1 MEFNL
6 AQVHEAVEAAVP
18 ERECIVWRDRRLTYA
33 DVGERTRRLANHLR
47 AAGLGVRAE
56 RGSLAGHE
64 SGQDHLGCYLHNGNE
79 YLEAML
85 GAYKARVAPFNVNYR
100 YVAEELR
107 YLLADAGARAV
118 VFHSAF
124 ADRVAEVG
132 ADLPH
137 LEVLL
142 QVPDASGNPLLAGAV
157 WYEEAL
163 ASASPERP
171 AVDWSPDDLY
181 ILYTGGTTGMPK
193 GVLWRQADIFVG
205 AMGGRSVATGE
216 EWPSL
221 DDIVEAATAGG
232 ARLLP
237 APPFMHGAGHWLAFN
252 AFTGGNTVCLQD
264 DTVGFDPDDVWR
276 TIEREQADILLI
288 VGDAF
293 GRPLVDRLEEQAAAG
308 TPYDL
313 SSLLMVISGGAPL
326 NSTIKDRI
334 LGQLPT
340 VMVMDAVGASETG
353 SQMSHMS
360 AAGQQATTGTFT
372 PGPGAAVVSEDL
384 RRVLEAGHPEVGW
397 LAQAGRVPLGYLGDA
412 DKTARTFP
420 VIDGVRYSVPG
431 DRARL
436 TAEGLIE
443 LYGRDSVTISSGGE
457 KIFAEEVEQ
466 ALAHH
471 PDVYDVVVAGRPSE
485 RWGQEVVAVV
495 QLRAGA
501 SVDEA
506 ALLAEA
512 ERHIARYKLPKV
524 FRFVDHLQR
533 SPSGKADY
541 RWARSIAVGSGDSSA
556 S

>member
-18 ERECIVWRDRRLTYA
+18 DRECIVWRDRRLSYA
-33 DVGERTRRLANHLR
+33 DVGERTRRLANHLIGQ
-47 AAGLGVRAE
+47 GLGAHTKRS
-56 RGSLAGHE
+56 SLQGHE
-64 SGQDHLGCYLHNGNE
+64 SGQDHLACYLHNGNE

-85 GAYKARVAPFNVNYR
+85 GSYKARVAPFNVNYR

-107 YLLADAGARAV
+107 YLLSDAGARAM

-124 ADRVAEVG
+124 ADRVEEVR

-142 QVPDASGNPLLAGAV
+142 QVDDGSGAALLPGAV

-163 ASASPERP
+163 AAASPERP
-171 AVDWSPDDLY
+171 AVEWSPDDLY

-205 AMGGRSVATGE
+205 AMGGRNLGTGE
-216 EWPSL
+216 EWDSL
-221 DDIVEAATAGG
+221 DDIVAAAANGG
-232 ARLLP
+232 ARLVP

-252 AFTGGNTVCLQD
+252 AFTGGNTVCIQD

-276 TIEREQADILLI
+276 TIEREGANILLI

-293 GRPLVDRLEEQAAAG
+293 GRPLVDQLEAQAESG
-308 TPYDL
+308 RPYDL

-326 NSTIKDRI
+326 NSTLKDRF
-334 LGQLPT
+334 LAQLPT

-360 AAGQQATTGTFT
+360 AAGQQASTGTFT
-372 PGPGAAVVSEDL
+372 PGPGAAIVSDDL
-384 RRVLEAGHPEVGW
+384 STVLPAGHEEIGW
-397 LAQAGRVPLGYLGDA
+397 LAQRGRVPLGYLGDA

-436 TAEGLIE
+436 TAAGLIE
-443 LYGRDSVTISSGGE
+443 LYGRDSVTINSGGE

-501 SVDEA
+501 APDEA

-512 ERHIARYKLPKV
+512 ERHIARYKLPKEL
-524 FRFVDHLQR
+524 RFVDAIQR

-541 RWARSIAVGSGDSSA
+541 RWARDQVGSTA